1 MFDLGGAQAV
11 FTNRVG
17 GGSTGAY
24 ATLNLGDHVG
34 DDPAVVARNRKIV
47 DEAIGRKVVWMH
59 QTHSNRVAQVHPG
72 YTDSPADADGIIIDT
87 REFAELGLATPAAGV
102 MVADCVPL
110 LLASDDGL
118 LVAAVHAGR
127 AGMVTG
133 IVREAVIAMRK
144 LGAQNGKIHAAIG
157 PAICGACY
165 EVPEAMRTHVTGHV
179 PAAWSRTRVG
189 SPGLDLQAG
198 VISQLRTAGVR
209 ITFASKRCTFEDRNL
224 YSYRRDGVTGRFAG
238 IVVGK
243 GKVPAG

>member
-1 MFDLGGAQAV
+1 MFRIGGAQAV
-11 FTNRVG
+11 FTNRIG
-17 GGSTGAY
+17 GKSSGEY

-34 DDPAVVARNRKIV
+34 DNPDIVAENRRIV

-59 QTHSNRVAQVHPG
+59 QTHSNRVLQVRPG
-72 YTDSPADADGIIIDT
+72 HTNAPVEADGIVIDT
-87 REFAELGLATPAAGV
+87 REFAELGLTTPAAGV

-118 LVAAVHAGR
+118 LVAAVHVGR

-133 IVREAVIAMRK
+133 IVREAVLALRK
-144 LGAQNGKIHAAIG
+144 LGAQTGKIHAAIG

-165 EVPEAMRTHVTGHV
+165 EVPEAMRAHVTGHV
-179 PAAWSRTRVG
+179 PAAWSRTRMG

-198 VISQLRTAGVR
+198 VISQLKSAGAR

-224 YSYRRDGVTGRFAG
+224 YSYRRDAHTGRFAG

-243 GKVPAG
+243 REVPAG